1 MVTSNFVLNVIPCS
15 VVSPL
20 SLMCAVAMFRYS
32 SLLEKWILKHCE
44 FRTGDGDQFQKAL
57 EVLSEMKGLGL
68 CPNSITFSILIVA
81 SEK

>member
-1 MVTSNFVLNVIPCS
+1 
-15 VVSPL
+15 
-20 SLMCAVAMFRYS
+20 MCAVALFRYS
-32 SLLEKWILKHCE
+32 FLLEKWISKHSE